1 VGHDLASA
9 NNLAGRDQLGP
20 GLDETPKR
28 VAGIIIKGKPLA
40 IAANFGDIALLKG
53 FSDSLHRFAV
63 PNCLQ
68 RLVIEVAQKII
79 GRAAQAD
86 PAVIADH

>member
-1 VGHDLASA
+1 VGHGLASA
-9 NNLAGRDQLGP
+9 NNLASRARLSP
-20 GLDETPKR
+20 GLEETPKR
-28 VAGIIIKGKPLA
+28 VAGIIIEGKSFA
-40 IAANFGDIALLKG
+40 IAANLGDIALLKG
-53 FSDSLHRFAV
+53 FPNSLHRFAV

-68 RLVIEVAQKII
+68 RLVIEVAQEII